1 LGAYGKIFIV
11 ILKEYMDSVE
21 GEVVARQANC
31 DREWTQICANFRVR
45 NREWTR
51 KDSNADQ
58 SRLAA
63 FPKNRI
69 SEHSRL
75 LASIGGSAHLLD
87 ISEGASR
94 FLIISLVGTSRCG
107 VQVGAA
113 RRPYQKM
120 RCALFQKQ
128 LMQVVDFQDSF
139 RYFWIFL
146 MVLVASVRG
155 FAPVLESS
163 ETAYASR

>member
-1 LGAYGKIFIV
+1 
-11 ILKEYMDSVE
+11 MDSVE
-21 GEVVARQANC
+21 GEDVARQANRN
-31 DREWTQICANFRVR
+31 REWTQIVANSWERD
-45 NREWTR
+45 REWTR
-51 KDSNADQ
+51 MDSNADQ

-69 SEHSRL
+69 PEYSRL

-94 FLIISLVGTSRCG
+94 FLIISLVGTPLCG

-128 LMQVVDFQDSF
+128 LMQVVDFQESF

-146 MVLVASVRG
+146 MVLMASIG
-155 FAPVLESS
+155 GSTPVLESS
-163 ETAYASR
+163 KSPYASR